1 MSVRKYGINRGI
13 IHVDTLQMITR
24 LFEIEHNLAG
34 GLKRKSNRNVAHDG
48 IGTVFRRYASSW

>member
-1 MSVRKYGINRGI
+1 
-13 IHVDTLQMITR
+13 MITR